1 MNKDDWKKIK
11 KILAWI
17 LIGIELVAGFVS
29 FFIYVDLEEGHPHKR
44 IYYWLTL
51 IFLFAAIITI
61 YINDYGNQVISA
73 VKKVASVLY
82 NLTIGFVSRVFDIL
96 FNMATGNRE
105 SRLKKIS
112 GYEDT
117 VYSVDRKR
125 KKRKAEYKKYK
136 DMNNSEK
143 VQFLYYKSVT
153 KAIKKGFYFKESD
166 TAFEVNERMLDRK
179 YLKNS
184 GFELGEIYSVGKYAA
199 DGRVTDEM
207 VEKMKEIG

>member
-1 MNKDDWKKIK
+1 MNKDNWKKIK

-17 LIGIELVAGFVS
+17 LIGIELVAGFIS
-29 FFIYVDLEEGHPHKR
+29 FFIYVGLEEGHPHKR
-44 IYYWLTL
+44 IYYWLTI

-125 KKRKAEYKKYK
+125 DR
-136 DMNNSEK
+136 
-143 VQFLYYKSVT
+143 KSV
-153 KAIKKGFYFKESD
+153 
-166 TAFEVNERMLDRK
+166 V
-179 YLKNS
+179 
-184 GFELGEIYSVGKYAA
+184 
-199 DGRVTDEM
+199 
-207 VEKMKEIG
+207 